1 MPQEAD
7 RIALQAVAPN
17 RNLRYQSAAMLASDL
32 RSVAATLD
40 VQGESRGQAA
50 LESGSTSVGRVA
62 TMTGVVVVLLAL
74 AAWLLLRG

>member
-32 RSVAATLD
+32 RSVAATL
-40 VQGESRGQAA
+40 EP
-50 LESGSTSVGRVA
+50 GSTSVGRVA
-62 TMTGVVVVLLAL
+62 TMTGVVVVLLAP